1 MCGVVGI
8 FHNNTDAAND
18 IYDGLIQLQHRGQD
32 AAGIATLEESK
43 MHLHKSLGLV
53 TEIFKKKLSSCTGK
67 KQIKSFQDFN

>member
-32 AAGIATLEESK
+32 AAGIATLEDSK
-43 MHLHKSLGLV
+43 MHLHKRPRV
-53 TEIFKKKLSSCTGK
+53 CNRNIQEKLS
-67 KQIKSFQDFN
+67 KSKPKW